1 MVRKILALAAFG
13 IALLCTPV
21 NVAVADGPA
30 DDPIVIAHRGASGY
44 LPEHSLEAYKLGIEQ
59 GADFIEP
66 DLVMTKDGVLVARH
80 DIYLS
85 TTTNVASHLEFADRK
100 RTIGDHTDWFAM
112 DFTLAELKT
121 LRVRQAFKGRDKS
134 FDDQLDIV
142 TLDEITA
149 LVLDYKAKGRTVGL
163 HIEMKRPE
171 LFKTTLQPDLAA
183 MLAGKLASLR
193 VAGIPLY
200 FQCFDGNFVRE
211 IAPLTD
217 IPVVLLVGGKAN
229 PETGWVDLDVTLED
243 YYGVADGFGLNKA
256 LLFGP
261 DMKPSGVVDKL
272 HTAGKLVHVWTV
284 RADALPKSFQSM
296 DQELKLLFD
305 NGIDGFFTDFPGTAV
320 KYRDTYVGAKKE

>member
-1 MVRKILALAAFG
+1 MVSKILTTAAFSL
-13 IALLCTPV
+13 ALLSAPPY
-21 NVAVADGPA
+21 AAFADG
-30 DDPIVIAHRGASGY
+30 PIVIAHRGASGY

-66 DLVMTKDGVLVARH
+66 DLVMSKDGVLVARH

-85 TTTNVASHLEFADRK
+85 TTTNVANHPEFADRK

-142 TLDEITA
+142 TLDEIRA
-149 LVLDYKAKGRTVGL
+149 LVLDYKAKGNTVGL

-171 LFKTTLQPDLAA
+171 LFKATLQPQLAA
-183 MLAGKLASLR
+183 MLAAKLASLQA
-193 VAGIPLY
+193 AGIPLY

-211 IAPLTD
+211 IAPLTET
-217 IPVVLLVGGKAN
+217 PVVLLVGGKAN
-229 PETGWVDLDVTLED
+229 PETGWVDLDVALDD
-243 YYGVADGFGLNKA
+243 YYSVADGFGLNKA

-261 DMKPSGVVDKL
+261 DMKPSGIVDQL
-272 HTAGKLVHVWTV
+272 HSAEKLVHVWTV
-284 RADALPKSFQSM
+284 RADALPPGFQTM
-296 DQELKLLFD
+296 EQELKLLFD
-305 NGIDGFFTDFPGTAV
+305 TGIDGFFTDFPGTAV
-320 KYRDTYVGAKKE
+320 KFRNAYVDAMKE